1 MTRGRVV
8 PYEGSPG
15 LSARTRLPA
24 ALLLIL
30 GLLGTPV
37 GETRAQAPGTPAA
50 VVPLITP
57 PVTRVLY
64 RSHNV
69 VSAGSQENPVTDLMK
84 PGWCRAAFQAL
95 QQASMRSSR
104 VSMTRL
110 ARKRRRSSCHS
121 SSTGLSSGL

>member
-1 MTRGRVV
+1 MAMPAWVSEVGVAASVAIAVAAIWSEKLRGLFR
-8 PYEGSPG
+8 P
-15 LSARTRLPA
+15 RLRL
-24 ALLLIL
+24 ALLDEM
-30 GLLGTPV
+30 GH
-37 GETRAQAPGTPAA
+37 
-50 VVPLITP
+50 
-57 PVTRVLY
+57 LY